1 MPIRKSLRG
10 LLGCRTEFMT
20 DKRGRGENT
29 RTMDILKLGAFGY
42 LTKACASIE
51 LIKAI
56 ERIYKGS
63 RYVSENVADILAVEI
78 GSPLTSTPHEK
89 LSDRE
94 FQVLLLIGSG
104 KSTQNVSKKL
114 SVSLSTVNTYR
125 KRILDKMRLQ
135 SNLEL
140 IRYCIKKNLVEW
152 WQTPLPF
159 SEQRFPQDS
168 DFTLP
173 HIDLS
178 EGIRRIALSQIL

>member
-1 MPIRKSLRG
+1 
-10 LLGCRTEFMT
+10 MT
-20 DKRGRGENT
+20 DKRGLGNMASCPVGYSSRWGENT

-140 IRYCIKKNLVEW
+140 IRYCIKKNLVE
-152 WQTPLPF
+152 
-159 SEQRFPQDS
+159 
-168 DFTLP
+168 
-173 HIDLS
+173 
-178 EGIRRIALSQIL
+178 